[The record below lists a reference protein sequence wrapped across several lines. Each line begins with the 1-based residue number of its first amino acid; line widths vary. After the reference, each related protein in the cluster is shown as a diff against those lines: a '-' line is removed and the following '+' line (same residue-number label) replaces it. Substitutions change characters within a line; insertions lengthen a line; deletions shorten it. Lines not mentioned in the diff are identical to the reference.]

1 MCQWH
6 KKLVAKNYLQKMFS
20 QKISIFCYVSI
31 GQNTILIEP
40 LSCRNPFDSD
50 LNPRKWPT
58 LVCSGREAS
67 SSSSANS
74 CWSVQ
79 IGTQMEC
86 NIYTPS
92 CPISKRAW
100 ASVILGKLWEDDM
113 CHNISDLCSPS
124 VLIRVY
130 APFLY
135 WATLHPCWDI
145 YAPFLYWADSIPIN
159 TIICTLSLLSYSPS
173 LLIRV
178 YAPFLYWATL
188 HPCWDIYTPFLYW
201 ATLHPC
207 WDKYA
212 PVGM

>member
-1 MCQWH
+1 MRQRH

-113 CHNISDLCSPS
+113 CHNISELCSPS
-124 VLIRVY
+124 VLKYISILSLLSCSPSLLIRLY

-135 WATLHPCWDI
+135 WAALHP
-145 YAPFLYWADSIPIN
+145 Y
-159 TIICTLSLLSYSPS
+159 
-173 LLIRV
+173 
-178 YAPFLYWATL
+178 
-188 HPCWDIYTPFLYW
+188 
-201 ATLHPC
+201 
-207 WDKYA
+207 
-212 PVGM
+212 

>member
-1 MCQWH
+1 
-6 KKLVAKNYLQKMFS
+6 MFS

-113 CHNISDLCSPS
+113 CHNISELLSIRIEIYKHPFFTELLSIPIDTIIFTLSLLSYSPS
-124 VLIRVY
+124 LLIRVY

-159 TIICTLSLLSYSPS
+159 TIICTLSLLSYTSS
-173 LLIRV
+173 LLR
-178 YAPFLYWATL
+178 
-188 HPCWDIYTPFLYW
+188 
-201 ATLHPC
+201 
-207 WDKYA
+207 
-212 PVGM
+212 

>member
-1 MCQWH
+1 
-6 KKLVAKNYLQKMFS
+6 MFS

-113 CHNISDLCSPS
+113 CHNISELYSPS
-124 VLIRVY
+124 VLRYISTLSLLSCSPSLLIRLY
-130 APFLY
+130 SPFLY
-135 WATLHPCWDI
+135 WAALHPYRYD
-145 YAPFLYWADSIPIN
+145 YMHPFFTELLSIPID
-159 TIICTLSLLSYSPS
+159 TSICTFSLLSYTPSLLRYICTLSLLS
-173 LLIRV
+173 
-178 YAPFLYWATL
+178 WL
-188 HPCWDIYTPFLYW
+188 HPY
-201 ATLHPC
+201 
-207 WDKYA
+207 
-212 PVGM
+212 